1 MSTPL
6 KTLALEEAVL
16 NVLEKRVADA
26 LKTQRVKVQ
35 KALEEADTERQG
47 VRLPNGEK
55 VAAISLVD
63 PDPKADVDD
72 EDAFI
77 EWVAKHHPAEVV
89 TRTVIVTEVR
99 PAFRKTLLDAMSQRK
114 AAEVV
119 TEGGEIVEVPGIKL
133 RESTRTHSVRFEGG
147 DAGRKA
153 VNAAWTAGEL
163 RHLIGLR
170 ALTAGDTDQAEAEQ

>member
-1 MSTPL
+1 MSSTPL

-26 LKTQRVKVQ
+26 LKAQRTKVQ
-35 KALEEADTERQG
+35 KALEEADTERQA
-47 VRLPNGEK
+47 VRLPDGEK

-72 EDAFI
+72 EDAFV
-77 EWVAKHHPAEVV
+77 EWVAKHHPDEVV
-89 TRTVIVTEVR
+89 SRNIIVTEVR
-99 PAFRKTLLDAMSQRK
+99 PAFRKTLLDAMNKRK

-133 RESTRTHSVRFEGG
+133 REGTRTHSIRFEGG
-147 DAGRKA
+147 DAGRDLVA
-153 VNAAWTAGEL
+153 QAWAAGEY
-163 RHLIGLR
+163 RHLAGL
-170 ALTAGDTDQAEAEQ
+170 AELTTGGDQ